1 MPLPTDTV
9 TGVND
14 TYPALDLLWPVG
26 AEPVVLGPDPAET
39 ALTELYRP
47 PRSPWL
53 RATMVSTLDGASAGS
68 DGRSGSIN
76 NPADHRVFRLLRGLA
91 DVIVVGAGTVR
102 TEGYRAPDIDEALR
116 AGRLDRGQAPAPV
129 LAVVS
134 RSGDV
139 PTAALTGDPA
149 PWVFTTQESRHIE
162 RLRDHLPDDR
172 LHIRHG
178 SIDLG
183 QALTTLADAG
193 LTHQLTEGGPNLL
206 ASLLAAGLV
215 DELCLTWSPLVL
227 GGSAARIVDSS
238 DLLDPAVSGRPAH
251 LLHADGVLL
260 GRWLL
265 ERTADTATTRSA
277 D

>member
-1 MPLPTDTV
+1 M
-9 TGVND
+9 ND

-26 AEPVVLGPDPAET
+26 AEPVVLGPDPAEA

-102 TEGYRAPDIDEALR
+102 TEGYRAPEVDDALR
-116 AGRLDRGQAPAPV
+116 ATRLDRGQAPAPV
-129 LAVVS
+129 LALVTA
-134 RSGDV
+134 SGDV
-139 PTAALTGDPA
+139 PTTALDGDPA
-149 PWVFTTQESRHIE
+149 PWVFTTEESRHIE
-162 RLRDHLPDDR
+162 RLRAHLPGDR
-172 LHIRHG
+172 LHAWPG
-178 SIDLG
+178 SVRLG
-183 QALTTLADAG
+183 EALTTLADAG
-193 LTHQLTEGGPNLL
+193 LTHQLTEGGPRLL
-206 ASLLAAGLV
+206 AALLAAGLV
-215 DELCLTWSPLVL
+215 DEVCLTWSPLVL
-227 GGSAARIVDSS
+227 GGPATRIVETPE
-238 DLLDPAVSGRPAH
+238 LFEPAMGARPAH

-260 GRWLL
+260 GRWLI
-265 ERTADTATTRSA
+265 ERTADPATARTA